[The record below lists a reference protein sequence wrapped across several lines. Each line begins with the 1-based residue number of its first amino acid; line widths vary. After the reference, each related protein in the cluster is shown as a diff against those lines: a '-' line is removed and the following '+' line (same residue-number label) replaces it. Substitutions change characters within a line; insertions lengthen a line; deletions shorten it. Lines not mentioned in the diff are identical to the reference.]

1 MGVGGHCNP
10 LHSLFFHLRE
20 VLSMGMLL
28 HRTLMELEAKKKA
41 KEVAETPKEE
51 VKKEEKAP
59 KKPTKKKE

>member
-10 LHSLFFHLRE
+10 LHSLFSFKGGM
-20 VLSMGMLL
+20 SMGMLL